1 MAIEGYWRTDYS
13 APSPYVK
20 GYVELP
26 RLGAAGPV
34 HFLVDTGADTTT
46 LHVRD
51 RRNLGIALSGLSQQ
65 RFLVRGVGGVIPYAK
80 EPAVVWLF
88 DSGAGAWR
96 SFSVMLDLYAGEEEE
111 EEIPSLLGLDVLNR
125 CRCVLN
131 ASADSVLL
139 EPVLV
144 DEASGAVYYPPA
156 VRRLG

>member
-1 MAIEGYWRTDYS
+1 MIEGRFKADYS
-13 APSPYVK
+13 TPAPYVK
-20 GYVELP
+20 GYVEVS
-26 RLGAAGPV
+26 RLGAAGPALF
-34 HFLVDTGADTTT
+34 HLDTGADFTT
-46 LHVRD
+46 LHRSDMRD
-51 RRNLGIALSGLSQQ
+51 LGITPDLLGPQ

-80 EPAVVWLF
+80 EPAVVRLF

-96 SFSVMLDLYAGEEEE
+96 SFSIMLDLYAGEEEE

-125 CRCVLN
+125 CRCAID
-131 ASADSVLL
+131 ASTGSVLL